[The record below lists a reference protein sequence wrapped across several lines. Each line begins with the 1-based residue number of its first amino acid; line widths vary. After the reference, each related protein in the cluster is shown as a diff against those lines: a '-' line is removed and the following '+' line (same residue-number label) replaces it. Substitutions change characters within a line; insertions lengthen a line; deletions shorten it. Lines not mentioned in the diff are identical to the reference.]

1 MTENE
6 IENIAHL
13 SRMSLTEE
21 DCHQFVGK
29 ISHILDSFAVI
40 QSIQVADEV
49 ELVSPKCRDD
59 LREDLHQG
67 GSGQEV
73 ALKNAPQK
81 HEGHFRVPAVL

>member
-1 MTENE
+1 MTEKE
-6 IENIAHL
+6 IEDIAHL

-21 DCHQFVGK
+21 DCHQFLGK

-40 QSIQVADEV
+40 QSIKVDDEV

-59 LREDLHQG
+59 LRKDVYCG
-67 GSGQEV
+67 GSGQEI
-73 ALKNAPQK
+73 ALANAPQN

>member
-1 MTENE
+1 MTEKE

-13 SRMSLTEE
+13 SRMSLTNE

-40 QSIQVADEV
+40 QSIDVDDEV
-49 ELVSPKCRDD
+49 ELVSPKN
-59 LREDLHQG
+59 REDLRVDESFG
-67 GSGQEV
+67 GTGQDL
-73 ALKNAPQK
+73 ALENAPQK